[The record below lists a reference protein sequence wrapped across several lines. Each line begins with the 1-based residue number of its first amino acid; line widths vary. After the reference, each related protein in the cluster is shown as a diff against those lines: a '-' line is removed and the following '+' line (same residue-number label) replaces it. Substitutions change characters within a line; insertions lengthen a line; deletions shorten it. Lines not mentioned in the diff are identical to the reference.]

1 MSSAAKKIDYSQPE
15 ANEDFTANLEDGST
29 FRALYTELTAS
40 TTPGRGDVWIIR
52 AYDRK
57 NIFAR
62 TFTITFQKDKLDGDA
77 VITDSDIDGDASL
90 IYNDYEDPQNP
101 TLQKART
108 GTLQYTLD
116 IENQHF
122 TGTFTANIDKA
133 DDSGSYV
140 SNGTFDTVLS

>member
-1 MSSAAKKIDYSQPE
+1 MSSAARKIDYSQSK

-40 TTPGRGDVWIIR
+40 TTPGRGDVWVIR
-52 AYDRK
+52 AYDRN
-57 NIFAR
+57 NIYAR
-62 TFTITFQKDKLDGDA
+62 TFTITFQKDKLEGDA
-77 VITDSDIDGDASL
+77 VITDDDTAGHASL
-90 IYNDYEDPQNP
+90 IYNDYENPQNP

-116 IENQHF
+116 VGNQHF

-133 DDSGSYV
+133 DDSGTYE
-140 SNGTFDTVLS
+140 SNGAFDTVLS